1 GRRRPADAVPVP
13 VLVELVA
20 AALGTG
26 LPAADAVDEA
36 ARAAERL
43 DVELVR
49 SLPLWRVGMPAA
61 RAWRDVDDA
70 YLPLVRA
77 LTLAERTGGGVA
89 LVLRSA
95 AGDARARRR
104 RAAAVAS
111 ARLGVRLV
119 LPLGLTTLPAF
130 GLLGVVPVVAGLAVP
145 LLHGT

>member
-1 GRRRPADAVPVP
+1 MR
-13 VLVELVA
+13 
-20 AALGTG
+20 AL
-26 LPAADAVDEA
+26 
-36 ARAAERL
+36 
-43 DVELVR
+43 
-49 SLPLWRVGMPAA
+49 SLWRVGMPAA

-77 LTLAERTGGGVA
+77 LTLAERTGGGAA